1 MLSYGM
7 VVYDTYVK
15 NLISCQF
22 TAMVTISLSHASQI
36 DVTMA
41 VNKEFAPDPATM
53 ARMTNGLIQK
63 ELESLVTLSEALS

>member
-1 MLSYGM
+1 MTIVSHI
-7 VVYDTYVK
+7 YVE
-15 NLISCQF
+15 NIISCHF

-41 VNKEFAPDPATM
+41 VNKEFVPDPATM